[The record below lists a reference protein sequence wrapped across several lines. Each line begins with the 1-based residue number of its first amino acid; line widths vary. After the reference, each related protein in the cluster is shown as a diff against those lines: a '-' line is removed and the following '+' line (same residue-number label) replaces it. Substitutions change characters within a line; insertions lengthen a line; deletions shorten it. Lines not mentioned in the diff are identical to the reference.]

1 MKKVTITL
9 LGTLTYSAHRT
20 LEIEVSD
27 DADLST
33 IAPET
38 LNDLADFER
47 IPWDYSEFGYLDLE
61 DFSID
66 AFVSDDS
73 EDRNPQ

>member
-1 MKKVTITL
+1 MKRVTITL
-9 LGTLTYSAHRT
+9 HGTLTYSAHRT

-27 DADLST
+27 DADLAT

-38 LNDLADFER
+38 LNELADFEQ
-47 IPWDYSEFGYLDLE
+47 IPWDYSELGYLDLK

-66 AFVSDDS
+66 AFVSNGSD
-73 EDRNPQ
+73 DRNPQ